1 MKLSQAEKYAQD
13 PNRQIDEYIEQHSE
27 REPAYLANVVRET
40 HLQMINPRMM
50 SGHLQGRILKLL
62 VEMTRARRIIE
73 LGTYSGYS
81 ALCMAEGLPSD
92 GELHTI
98 EIDDELEDF
107 IREQLNSAPHGNK
120 VHLHIGNAV
129 DIIPQIEGSFD
140 LAFIDADKRLY
151 QQYYDMLLPRM
162 NPGGI
167 ILADNT
173 LWDGKVLIE
182 NPAHNDYQTIAIKA
196 FNDFIAN
203 DSRVEKVIL
212 PLRDGLT
219 LIRINKRQEDKM
231 TRKNNL

>member
-27 REPAYLANVVRET
+27 REPSYLANVVRET

-62 VEMTRARRIIE
+62 VEMTKARRIIE

-81 ALCMAEGLPSD
+81 ALCMAEGLPD
-92 GELHTI
+92 NGELHTI

-107 IREQLNSAPHGNK
+107 ILEQLKSAPHGEK
-120 VHLHIGNAV
+120 IHLHIGNAV
-129 DIIPQIEGSFD
+129 DIIPQIEGIFD

-162 NPGGI
+162 NKGGI

-173 LWDGKVLIE
+173 LWDGKVLIDS
-182 NPAHNDYQTIAIKA
+182 PAHNDYQTIAIKA

-203 DSRVEKVIL
+203 DPRVEKVIL

-219 LIRINKRQEDKM
+219 LIRVNEREEDKK
-231 TRKNNL
+231 TEI

>member
-27 REPAYLANVVRET
+27 PQPEYLDNVVRET

-81 ALCMAEGLPSD
+81 ALCMAEGLPTD

-107 IREQLNSAPHGNK
+107 IREQLQSAPHGNK

-182 NPAHNDYQTIAIKA
+182 QPAHNDYQTIAIKA
-196 FNDFIAN
+196 FNDFIAT
-203 DSRVEKVIL
+203 DPRVEKVIL

-219 LIRINKRQEDKM
+219 LIRV
-231 TRKNNL
+231 KNTDNR